1 VRFLILFALGV
12 SVWASD
18 TKVSFTLNTTD
29 AYGAPLQES
38 RSYFVTRPD
47 GLPKTR
53 TAPMILVFEASAN
66 SGPDGLFRSIAAQYG
81 FLIVS
86 CSFSGNHSGTPGTG
100 WNADASS
107 FAGNEDYDYVSEV
120 IKRVRQ
126 DENATDAFVAG
137 LSKGGHMALAYAC
150 ERPSMIRAAASID
163 EFMQPEN
170 RPTAQVPVI
179 VFQGTQDTN
188 VPYTM
193 TRDTFDIWRAFNG
206 LFRLAPVVTYEAS
219 PLQPGRVTQATWYGG
234 RTGMIQAA
242 FVSIVGGTHTYA
254 TPTIQTGY
262 DQASA
267 AWAFFSQFLTPTQDA
282 PRIVSQPANNVQPA
296 GASASFHVT
305 VNAGAAVRYQWQ
317 RNGVDIPA
325 ANMSWYTT
333 PPLTQQDDG
342 ATFRVVVA
350 NDVGTA
356 ASTAAKLTVTAAAAP
371 AIANPPGVA
380 TAGQTVTFSAPLAAT
395 YQWTKNGMPIAGA
408 TGATLTI
415 PALTSD
421 SGAVFTVSGS
431 PPVVLSVVPAFDAP
445 IILERPVRVRT
456 VPNQPA
462 TFSVKAWSATP
473 MTYQWQK
480 GVFTGN
486 MADIPGATSST
497 YTFAQPALTDHLT
510 LVRCVVSNSARSSVS
525 ASEML
530 FVTAA
535 PNAPNQIV
543 SPIHAIAQ
551 TGHSFVY
558 DIVVTGGTEP
568 LTYSASTLPAGLS
581 IDPISGRISGA
592 PGKAANITIGASN
605 SVGAVSELLIVT
617 VTDTSPVVSLD
628 EWRLANFG
636 ASVSLD
642 DVAGDHADP
651 DHDGCTNAQEYAAG
665 SNPLDAASLP
675 TGLLGP
681 RRGRSGC
688 PHRPVR

>member
-1 VRFLILFALGV
+1 MILFALGV

-29 AYGAPLQES
+29 AYGGALQES
-38 RSYFVTRPD
+38 RYYYVTRPD
-47 GLPKTR
+47 GLPKTKP
-53 TAPMILVFEASAN
+53 APMILMFEASAN
-66 SGPDGLFRSIAAQYG
+66 SGPDGLFRSIAGANG

-86 CSFSGNHSGTPGTG
+86 CSFSGNSTGTPGSVWTSD
-100 WNADASS
+100 NPS
-107 FAGNEDYDYVSEV
+107 FAGNEDYDYVAEV
-120 IKRVRQ
+120 IRRVRQ
-126 DENATDAFVAG
+126 DENGTDAFVAG

-150 ERPSMIRAAASID
+150 ERPSTIKAAASID

-219 PLQPGRVTQATWYGG
+219 PLQPGHVTQATWYGG
-234 RTGMIQAA
+234 RTGMMQAA
-242 FVSIVGGTHTYA
+242 FVTIVGGTHTYA
-254 TPTIQTGY
+254 TPGIQTGY

-296 GASASFHVT
+296 GSSASFHVT
-305 VNAGAAVRYQWQ
+305 ANAGATVRYQWQ

-342 ATFRVVVA
+342 ATFRAVVA

-356 ASTAAKLTVTAAAAP
+356 ASTAAKLTVIASAAP
-371 AIANPPGVA
+371 AIANPPGVM
-380 TAGQTVTFSAPLAAT
+380 TAGETATFSAPAAAT
-395 YQWTKNGMPIAGA
+395 YRWNKNGMPIAGA
-408 TGATLTI
+408 TGATLTV
-415 PALTSD
+415 PVLTSD
-421 SGAVFTVSGS
+421 SGAVFTVAGG

-456 VPNQPA
+456 VPNLPA

-480 GVFTGN
+480 GTFTGN

-497 YTFAQPALTDHLT
+497 YTFARPALTDHLT
-510 LVRCVVSNSARSSVS
+510 LVRCVVSNAAGSSVS

-535 PNAPNQIV
+535 PGAPNQIV
-543 SPIHAIAQ
+543 SPNHAIAQ
-551 TGHSFVY
+551 TGHPFVY
-558 DIVVTGGTEP
+558 DIVTIGGTQP
-568 LTYSASTLPAGLS
+568 LTYTASNLPPGLS
-581 IDPISGRISGA
+581 LDPISGRISGA
-592 PGKAANITIGASN
+592 ASKTANITIGASN
-605 SVGAVSELLIVT
+605 SVGSVSEVLLLAVI
-617 VTDTSPVVSLD
+617 DTPPAISLED
-628 EWRLANFG
+628 WRLANFG
-636 ASVSLD
+636 ASVSNP

-651 DHDGCTNAQEYAAG
+651 DHDGCVNTQEYAGGA
-665 SNPLDAASLP
+665 NPLDAASLP
-675 TGLLGP
+675 TGVLGP